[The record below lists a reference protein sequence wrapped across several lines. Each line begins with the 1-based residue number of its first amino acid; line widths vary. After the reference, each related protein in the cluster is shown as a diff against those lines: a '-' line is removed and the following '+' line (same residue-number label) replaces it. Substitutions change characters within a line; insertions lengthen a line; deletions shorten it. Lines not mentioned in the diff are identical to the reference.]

1 MERDLILKIARLL
14 VTVCE
19 LRQGEPAN
27 VETVEGEYV
36 PCSDGYLR

>member
-1 MERDLILKIARLL
+1 MERDLILKIARLI
-14 VTVCE
+14 VCD

-27 VETVEGEYV
+27 VETVEGEYM